1 MSAGVEKISHL
12 SNRTKQWSKTSL
24 FAYLCS
30 RSPIGVTMTRNND
43 PYEIW
48 TTGNKEYND
57 KYMCCFFTI
66 WNLKIALKYKYGRVV
81 LFRTSV
87 YFVISKLILLFS
99 YFFHAPSIIFANVYF
114 YIVRSMFP
122 FLCNWPQ
129 SKASVVKGT
138 LMQIWK
144 SFISKY

>member
-81 LFRTSV
+81 LFRISV

-99 YFFHAPSIIFANVYF
+99 YFFMHQALYLPTFIFTLYVPC
-114 YIVRSMFP
+114 FP
-122 FLCNWPQ
+122 F
-129 SKASVVKGT
+129 SVIDHNQKQVSLKVH
-138 LMQIWK
+138 
-144 SFISKY
+144 